1 MAGATCSPY
10 PFRSD
15 LPPKCSDST
24 LITISHMSAG
34 SNRPPQAPR
43 IYWYNQP
50 SYKKFGVS
58 HQKLDR
64 IKLHSFAKTSGGRG
78 MHVWVPIRV
87 GPDADEVLAF
97 AESFV
102 ARVAAAHPKELTVEH
117 SIAARRARVP
127 SLELS
132 SARLAISGASQP
144 STPNQE
150 KNQLI
155 RNLLKKLS
163 HVICERLL

>member
-58 HQKLDR
+58 HQKLGR
-64 IKLHSFAKTSGGRG
+64 LLFFARS
-78 MHVWVPIRV
+78 P
-87 GPDADEVLAF
+87 LA
-97 AESFV
+97 
-102 ARVAAAHPKELTVEH
+102 VAAQTTGTNERPA
-117 SIAARRARVP
+117 IDYGRR
-127 SLELS
+127 
-132 SARLAISGASQP
+132 
-144 STPNQE
+144 TTDY
-150 KNQLI
+150 
-155 RNLLKKLS
+155 
-163 HVICERLL
+163 